1 MKFYAP
7 ENLDLNKL
15 SAPLA
20 HKVINFFVDKI
31 KELKHQED
39 INNCNNFEQFV
50 LDDFDLIEDTFL
62 VSAKEFNTEKYK
74 NLNLNELTPEL
85 KNLISY
91 EIHYFLKDADDDLQ
105 KELEPFIQSSEP
117 TEIYYY
123 YNGNNG
129 RIEILSADELEYDTD
144 SLRGKY
150 IINGNEILNG
160 SSRAHPRSHNSFDVF
175 KILDTCKEAEQFI
188 LDQINDNYDASGVD
202 CCITSSPEEMKDY
215 LKATILDSMDEPDE
229 EIQEYYNNLIKEFDD
244 DLKKLNQH
252 ENQAQSVNLG
262 KGFKR

>member
-1 MKFYAP
+1 M
-7 ENLDLNKL
+7 
-15 SAPLA
+15 
-20 HKVINFFVDKI
+20 
-31 KELKHQED
+31 
-39 INNCNNFEQFV
+39 
-50 LDDFDLIEDTFL
+50 
-62 VSAKEFNTEKYK
+62 
-74 NLNLNELTPEL
+74 
-85 KNLISY
+85 
-91 EIHYFLKDADDDLQ
+91 Q

-117 TEIYYY
+117 TENYYY

-244 DLKKLNQH
+244 DLKKLNQP
-252 ENQAQSVNLG
+252 ENQAQSDNQG